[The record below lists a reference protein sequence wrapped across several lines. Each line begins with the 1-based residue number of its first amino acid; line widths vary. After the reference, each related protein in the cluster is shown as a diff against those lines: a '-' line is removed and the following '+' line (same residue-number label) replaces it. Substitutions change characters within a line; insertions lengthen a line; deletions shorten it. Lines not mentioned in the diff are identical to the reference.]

1 MGKKWD
7 YDVPS
12 VELWQEVLRVLKPGG
27 HALIAC
33 GTRTQHRM
41 VCNIEDAGFEIR
53 DVISWV
59 YGSGF
64 PKSLNVGKM
73 IDQMQGNE
81 RKVIGNDRSGAKR
94 NYMRDDYKGGIY
106 DLTRG
111 TSPYEG
117 WGTALKP
124 AVEFFTLVRKPISE
138 KNIAEN
144 VLKWGTGGINIDG
157 CRVVAE
163 FAVQVSRFHK
173 SATQFGGQYSHT
185 FSILNWLRS
194 SPASTTHPRSPPPPK
209 RRCPLAPT
217 NGAP

>member
-1 MGKKWD
+1 M
-7 YDVPS
+7 Y
-12 VELWQEVLRVLKPGG
+12 LRVLKPGA

-41 VCNIEDAGFEIR
+41 VCNIEDAGFEVR

-64 PKSLNVGKM
+64 PKSLNVGKA
-73 IDQMQGNE
+73 IDQIQGNE
-81 RKVIGNDRSGAKR
+81 REKVSEVRMGWSSTGSNEGWKR
-94 NYMRDDYKGGIY
+94 PSHLKPTYT
-106 DLTRG
+106 LSRG

-157 CRVVAE
+157 CRVGNE
-163 FAVQVSRFHK
+163 ER
-173 SATQFGGQYSHT
+173 TQYSGKHSNGGVSMDFHNIMHT
-185 FSILNWLRS
+185 MKQS
-194 SPASTTHPRSPPPPK
+194 SAASPQTLFTMEVMRW
-209 RRCPLAPT
+209 
-217 NGAP
+217 